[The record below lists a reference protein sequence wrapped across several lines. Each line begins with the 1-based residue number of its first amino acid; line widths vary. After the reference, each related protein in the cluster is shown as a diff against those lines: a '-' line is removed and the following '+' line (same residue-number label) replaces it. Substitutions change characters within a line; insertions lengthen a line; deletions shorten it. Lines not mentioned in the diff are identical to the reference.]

1 MSKIVFLGASR
12 SQLPIIELAKS
23 RGHYCITIDNV
34 PENPGHKI
42 SHEFIN
48 CSSVNTDGVYQ
59 LIKNKNIDSIISY
72 ASDIAT
78 VCEAEISRRLNLK
91 SNSVE
96 SVLNLTDKERFR
108 KLILNTDLNC
118 PKQWVVRRN
127 EKINLSNLEMD
138 RLIVKPSDSAGSKG
152 VSMVKNNEEEIDSA
166 IKFAMYYSMNK
177 KVVIEEFI
185 ENSYGD
191 VHGDG
196 FVLNGELVFLHL
208 GDHLY
213 DHQING
219 INPTGTTWPSI
230 LENDKIIQVEE
241 AVKTIIAESGFQK
254 GSINV
259 EARFN
264 SKNELFI
271 MEIGPR
277 NGGYFVPL
285 AIKHSTGVDLV
296 EKTLELILGDT
307 PRNFEKNKLKCV
319 AYYALHARK
328 KGVFSD
334 LVLSDWL
341 RDRIIIQEMIKNIG
355 DRVEVFVNSSHVIGV
370 ILVEFKDQ
378 GEMQDFSD
386 RIDNHIKMVVC

>member
-341 RDRIIIQEMIKNIG
+341 RDRIIKQEMIKNIG

>member
-1 MSKIVFLGASR
+1 LSKIVFLGASR

-34 PENPGHKI
+34 PTNPGHNI
-42 SHEFIN
+42 SDEFIN
-48 CSSVNTDGVYQ
+48 CSSVDIDGVYD
-59 LIKNKNIDSIISY
+59 LIKNKNIDAIISY

-78 VCEAEISRRLNLK
+78 VCAAEISNRFNLK
-91 SNSVE
+91 SNSIE

-108 KLILNTDLNC
+108 KLILSTNLNC
-118 PKQWVVRRN
+118 PHQWVVREN
-127 EKINLSNLEMD
+127 ERFNFSNLD
-138 RLIVKPSDSAGSKG
+138 LNQLIVKPSDSAGSKG
-152 VSMVKNNEEEIDSA
+152 VTLIRNNEEEMERA
-166 IKFAMYYSMNK
+166 INFAMDYSMNK

-185 ENSYGD
+185 ENSNGD

-213 DHQING
+213 DFQING
-219 INPTGTTWPSI
+219 INPTGTTWPSFQGYY
-230 LENDKIIQVEE
+230 KIMQVEE
-241 AVKTIIAESGFQK
+241 AVKTIIAKSNFQN

-264 SKNELFI
+264 SKNQLFI

-307 PRNFEKNKLKCV
+307 PRDFEKNKLKCV
-319 AYYALHARK
+319 AYYALHSRK

-334 LVLSDWL
+334 LILSDWL
-341 RDRIIIQEMIKNIG
+341 RDRIIKQEMIKNIG
-355 DRVEVFVNSSHVIGV
+355 DSVEVFVNSNHVIGV
-370 ILVEFKDQ
+370 ILVEFKDPR
-378 GEMQDFSD
+378 EMQDFSD
-386 RIDNHIKMVVC
+386 KIDNHIEVLVC

>member
-1 MSKIVFLGASR
+1 LSKIVFLGASR

-23 RGHYCITIDNV
+23 SGHYCITIDNV

-42 SHEFIN
+42 SDEFIN
-48 CSSVNTDGVYQ
+48 CSSVNTDGVYD
-59 LIKNKNIDSIISY
+59 LIRNKNIDAIISY

-78 VCEAEISRRLNLK
+78 VCAAEISRRLNLK

-108 KLILNTDLNC
+108 KLILSTNLNC
-118 PKQWVVRRN
+118 PHQWVVREN
-127 EKINLSNLEMD
+127 ERFKFSNLD
-138 RLIVKPSDSAGSKG
+138 LNQLIVKPSDSAGSKG
-152 VSMVKNNEEEIDSA
+152 VTLIRNNEEEMESA
-166 IKFAMYYSMNK
+166 INFAMGYSMNK

-185 ENSYGD
+185 ENSNGD

-230 LENDKIIQVEE
+230 LGHDKIIQVEE
-241 AVKTIIAESGFQK
+241 AVKTIIAESNFRN

-259 EARFN
+259 EARYN

-285 AIKHSTGVDLV
+285 AIKYSTGVDLV
-296 EKTLELILGDT
+296 EKTLEMILGDT
-307 PRNFEKNKLKCV
+307 PRDFEKNKLKCV
-319 AYYALHARK
+319 AYYALHSRK
-328 KGVFSD
+328 KGVFSE
-334 LVLSDWL
+334 LILSDWL
-341 RDRIIIQEMIKNIG
+341 RGRIIKQEMIKNIG
-355 DRVEVFVNSSHVIGV
+355 DSVEVFVNSSHVIGV

-378 GEMQDFSD
+378 GEMQVFSD
-386 RIDNHIKMVVC
+386 KIDNHIEVVVC